1 MFTSYQPMSATSPRK
16 PKSAVSMSATITRV
30 CPRSSPQLA
39 RRIFRHHR
47 ALRDRELVED
57 RHEEAERGA
66 SAVRVADGHADRVR
80 GADIVAH
87 AGLPGL
93 ALLHEVEVVTVD
105 HWPAVQLIRPHVHEA
120 GRLGPDQG
128 RLPDADLVHVG

>member
-30 CPRSSPQLA
+30 CPRSSRQLA
-39 RRIFRHHR
+39 RDIFGHHR

-57 RHEEAERGA
+57 RHEEAKRGA
-66 SAVRVADGHADRVR
+66 GAIRVADGHADRVR
-80 GADIVAH
+80 RNDVVAH

-93 ALLHEVEVVTVD
+93 ALLYKVEVVAVD
-105 HWPAVQLIRPHVHEA
+105 HRPAVQLVRPHVHN
-120 GRLGPDQG
+120 
-128 RLPDADLVHVG
+128 